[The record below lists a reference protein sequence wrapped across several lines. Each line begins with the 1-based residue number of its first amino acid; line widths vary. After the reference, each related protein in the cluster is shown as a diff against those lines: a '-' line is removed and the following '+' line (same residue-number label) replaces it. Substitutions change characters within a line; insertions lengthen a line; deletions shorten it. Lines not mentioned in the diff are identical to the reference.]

1 MNQPKSAF
9 LPSVSVAL
17 ATLILLAL
25 PLAGGQQALAEEAT
39 VSIDDSVA
47 AALAY
52 NPRLKMLQDNHE
64 AIGFELERA
73 KGGYFPRVDLAVGYG
88 AESHSDEYTRDR
100 DIEHNFYD
108 RSEASIRLSQ
118 LLYDGQE
125 TTSRVGVEDAKLDSA
140 KLRVLD
146 NAESI
151 SLDAIIAH
159 MEVYRQ
165 RVLYG
170 LAEKNMRDHE
180 EILGM
185 LNERQKAGAGSIAD
199 VTQTQGRLAR
209 AKASLAETR
218 SGVASA
224 EANYQRVVGKLA
236 GNVEYFTVPANLM
249 PKNLDEVVQAVQ
261 ANNPKVKALE
271 FNIKEAES
279 RVSLSDANF
288 LPKVN
293 VELSSSYEDQVESS
307 ETYELNNQ
315 AMLRM
320 RWNLFNGGS
329 DVADRKAA
337 IARKLQSVNSKDD
350 QLVQV
355 IEEATATWAKLQ
367 AYREQVVDFGDA
379 TNYNQKTLDSYMKQF
394 TVGQRTLLDVLD
406 ARNELFQSSGLL
418 VTAKVNEVIAH
429 ERLLA
434 LSGNLNQSLQMDEQ
448 LYMAANK

>member
-1 MNQPKSAF
+1 MNKPQRF
-9 LPSVSVAL
+9 LNAMSFNLAAL
-17 ATLILLAL
+17 MLLAL
-25 PLAGGQQALAEEAT
+25 PLAGGQQAFAEEQV
-39 VSIDDSVA
+39 VSVSDSVA
-47 AALAY
+47 AALSY
-52 NPRLKMLQDNHE
+52 NPRLKVLQDNHQ

-88 AESHSDEYTRDR
+88 AESYNDEITRRR

-108 RSEASIRLSQ
+108 RSEASLRLSQ

-125 TTSRVGVEDAKLDSA
+125 TASRVGVEEAKLDSA

-165 RVLYG
+165 RALYG
-170 LAEKNMRDHE
+170 LAEKNVRDHE
-180 EILGM
+180 DILGM
-185 LNERQKAGAGSIAD
+185 LNERQKGGAGSIAD

-218 SGVASA
+218 SGVKSA

-236 GNVEYFTVPANLM
+236 GNVEYFTVPANLV
-249 PKNLDEVVQAVQ
+249 PKSLDEVVQAVQ

-271 FNIKEAES
+271 FNIQEAES
-279 RVSLSDANF
+279 RVGLSNANF

-307 ETYELNNQ
+307 ETYEQGNQ

-320 RWNLFNGGS
+320 RWNLFNGGA

-337 IARKLQSVNSKDD
+337 IARKFQSVNSKED

-367 AYREQVVDFGDA
+367 AYKEQVIDFGDA
-379 TNYNQKTLDSYMKQF
+379 TGNSQKTLDSYMKQF

-418 VTAKVNEVIAH
+418 VTAKVNEVIAA

-434 LSGNLNQSLQMDEQ
+434 LSGTLNQSLQMDEQ
-448 LYMAANK
+448 LYTASNK